1 MTRKKDTYH
10 HGNLRPA
17 LLEAGVALLET
28 RGLEGLSLRQVA
40 ASAGVSHAAPA
51 HYFPSLKHL
60 LTALAAIGFE
70 RFDRAM
76 RRERDGAAQ
85 SAAQQ
90 LQAAAMG
97 YAKFASTNPGLFRL
111 MFSKALLDASDP
123 ILSQHASAAFA
134 QLEAICAPLLEM
146 LAVEPRDEGELQ
158 KLVWSVAHGYA
169 HLYIEGQMQQFDAD
183 AAHPSGEPRPPNL
196 AQYLFTERS
205 AAATSGPLPAA
216 RADFEDGGNRAAKP
230 RTRSG

>member
-10 HGNLRPA
+10 HGNLRAA
-17 LLEAGVALLET
+17 LLEAGIALLET

-51 HYFPSLKHL
+51 HYFPSLRHL

-70 RFDRAM
+70 RFDMAM
-76 RRERDGAAQ
+76 QRERDSAKK

-111 MFSKALLDASDP
+111 MFSKALFDASDP
-123 ILSQHASAAFA
+123 ILRQHASAAFS
-134 QLEAICAPLLEM
+134 QLEAICAPLVAM
-146 LAVEPRDEGELQ
+146 LGVESSDTAELQ

-169 HLYIEGQMQQFDAD
+169 HLFIEGQMQQFDA
-183 AAHPSGEPRPPNL
+183 AGAHPTGELRPPNL
-196 AQYLFTERS
+196 GWYL
-205 AAATSGPLPAA
+205 LKA
-216 RADFEDGGNRAAKP
+216 RAQPDLPTLLK
-230 RTRSG
+230 